1 MGEKA
6 SVEGVEALVEL
17 GTFDEALEAALEPHP
32 HHRAVDGG
40 VEGVGVCLEAEEMAG
55 PHPQRHQSLHRRA

>member
-6 SVEGVEALVEL
+6 SVEGVEASAEL
-17 GTFDEALEAALEPHP
+17 GTFDEVLEAPLEPHP

-40 VEGVGVCLEAEEMAG
+40 GEGVGVCLEAEEMAE
-55 PHPQRHQSLHRRA
+55 PHPQRRQTLRRRA